1 MTALR
6 RSRIALWGQQ
16 KPALVAR
23 GGLSTL
29 GTNGGDERNRREQA
43 QASASGLHQA
53 YGWVVLLSTLPQFKL
68 MLRGASRK

>member
-1 MTALR
+1 MKLR
-6 RSRIALWGQQ
+6 GTEAPLPTKAPPGDQ
-16 KPALVAR
+16 